1 MAIESF
7 ARKFSLNP
15 PPRGRQFR
23 VEFAKARAAQRRA
36 ARKLETTLAARAS
49 APSGADPKAAGRRV
63 GPLELSR
70 AWSSPGMLNLRRD
83 LDPRA
88 EETLHARLEALL
100 AGRLSQQA
108 WVKTLSVIL
117 DARRAA
123 DRLEETR
130 PRKWRQTFNSPQ
142 GW

>member
-1 MAIESF
+1 MAIEGF

-23 VEFAKARAAQRRA
+23 VEFAKARAAERRA
-36 ARKLETTLAARAS
+36 VRKLETTLAARAS
-49 APSGADPKAAGRRV
+49 APAEAGPEAAGRRV

-83 LDPRA
+83 LDPQA

-100 AGRLSQQA
+100 AGQLSQQS

-117 DARRAA
+117 EARRAA

-130 PRKWRQTFNSPQ
+130 PRKWRQTINSPHA
-142 GW
+142 W

>member
-1 MAIESF
+1 MAIEGF

-15 PPRGRQFR
+15 PPRGQQFR
-23 VEFAKARAAQRRA
+23 AEFAKARAAERQA
-36 ARKLETTLAARAS
+36 TRKLETALGARAS
-49 APSGADPKAAGRRV
+49 APSGADAKAMGPRV
-63 GPLELSR
+63 NPLELMR

-83 LDPRA
+83 LDPQA
-88 EETLHARLEALL
+88 GETLYVRLEALMT
-100 AGRLSQQA
+100 GQLSQRA
-108 WVKTLSVIL
+108 WAKTLSVIL

-130 PRKWRQTFNSPQ
+130 PRKWRQNFSSPD